1 MTPVPGPRKP
11 RTEIA
16 WGIVDQGLSSAT
28 NLGMSILAGW
38 ILGPAGL
45 GVIFLGFSTYLFA
58 LSFVRA
64 LITEPFVVATSA
76 FGRAER
82 EVATRACLIL
92 VIWAAVAISALMAV
106 VGLLVA
112 DPLGRSLLVFAPW
125 VGVALVQDQWRS
137 VLFRDQR
144 GASAALNDGVW
155 AAGMIAMLP
164 FAWAFPYDWT
174 IAAIWGVGAGV
185 AALVGAWQVRLRPSG
200 LADATRWWKR
210 ELRRLGSWFAIENI
224 ILTAGSQAT
233 VILLAAA
240 LGASDLGGIRAV
252 EVLFAP
258 MTLVGEAFAFPG
270 VPILSRALASSLA
283 DARRWAWQL
292 GLGAMALVGLYL
304 GIVGP
309 LSAQALSRVFGPEFA
324 MFTSLVL
331 PIALA
336 QLLRAASTGYS
347 VLLKADRRVHAI
359 VVCRAVTTVVVLVL
373 APLFAY
379 RYGVLGA
386 VWGLALGSAVGSAAT
401 ILCGLLPRDIGQR
414 TRVPVGP

>member
-1 MTPVPGPRKP
+1 
-11 RTEIA
+11 
-16 WGIVDQGLSSAT
+16 
-28 NLGMSILAGW
+28 
-38 ILGPAGL
+38 
-45 GVIFLGFSTYLFA
+45 
-58 LSFVRA
+58 
-64 LITEPFVVATSA
+64 
-76 FGRAER
+76 
-82 EVATRACLIL
+82 
-92 VIWAAVAISALMAV
+92 
-106 VGLLVA
+106 
-112 DPLGRSLLVFAPW
+112 
-125 VGVALVQDQWRS
+125 VALVQDQWRS

-144 GASAALNDGVW
+144 GRAAALNDGVW

-164 FAWAFPYDWT
+164 FAWVFPYDWS

-185 AALVGAWQVRLRPSG
+185 AALVGVWQVRLRPSG

-210 ELRRLGSWFAIENI
+210 ELRRLGLWLAIENI

-292 GLGAMALVGLYL
+292 GLGAMALVGVYL

-309 LSAQALSRVFGPEFA
+309 FRAQALSRVFGPEFA
-324 MFTSLVL
+324 AFTSLVL

-336 QLLRAASTGYS
+336 QLVRAASTGYS
-347 VLLKADRRVHAI
+347 VLLKADQRVHAI
-359 VVCRAVTTVVVLVL
+359 VVCRAATTAVVLVL
-373 APLFAY
+373 APLCAY

-401 ILCGLLPRDIGQR
+401 ILCGLLSHDLGQR